1 MANGV
6 TQIRRSVMA
15 LALPVT
21 VSSLLQRTEG
31 IVAVFLVGGLGAI
44 PIAAVGL
51 GQLLAFIA
59 TTLVSGLSVGT
70 NVIVAQLWGARRRH
84 DAGQAARHFLGLS
97 IAVSLVLMAGGWSP
111 ESLRHAVARSSAD
124 VIALV
129 PALFHTD
136 FSRHSLYR
144 AYSKSVFHP
153 PRHRRH
159 ENADVRHDRSSIV
172 LHIPIAYP
180 LIYGHWGVP
189 AFGVK
194 GAAVAVGVAEA
205 IGTLVPVAA
214 LLSLIASI
222 ETYPYDL
229 FRTMWQ
235 VGAPVS
241 GERIVQQAGILAYTK
256 IVLLYGTVS
265 YAAHQ
270 VGLSIE
276 SLSFLPGYGFAIA
289 AATMVGQ
296 SIGAGKYTRAKLE
309 NWEANRLA
317 IVIMSAM
324 GLVFFFFPYALLRA
338 FTSDEAVIELGTLFL
353 KIVALLQI
361 PLALTMVLAGSLRGA
376 GDTHFIM
383 VATTIGMWVVRVPIA
398 LITGVWLNLGSLLCL
413 AGHDCGLDDADGLDV
428 VALSIGAMEG
438 DSGDSIVRSGFFLYI
453 RAVVRTASYLSLIRP
468 ALRCVP
474 PLSHWHRGR
483 RSLE

>member
-6 TQIRRSVMA
+6 SQIRKSVMT

-21 VSSLLQRTEG
+21 VSSLLQRAEG

-70 NVIVAQLWGARRRH
+70 NVVIAQLWGARRQQ

-97 IAVSLVLMAGGWSP
+97 LIVSLALMVCGMLLNGPAMEMLGA
-111 ESLRHAVARSSAD
+111 ESD
-124 VIALV
+124 VITLAL
-129 PALFHTD
+129 P
-136 FSRHSLYR
+136 
-144 AYSKSVFHP
+144 YSTLIFMVIPFTVLIQVF
-153 PRHRRH
+153 
-159 ENADVRHDRSSIV
+159 SSILQGTGDTKTPMYAMIVVNLLHVV
-172 LHIPIAYP
+172 LAYP
-180 LIYGHWGVP
+180 LIYGRWGLP
-189 AFGVK
+189 ALGVK
-194 GAAVAVGVAEA
+194 GAAVAVGIAETS
-205 IGTLVPVAA
+205 GTLYLFLCCRP
-214 LLSLIASI
+214 LLKPSRHLRVDLLMSLW
-222 ETYPYDL
+222 
-229 FRTMWQ
+229 R

-241 GERIVQQAGILAYTK
+241 GERIVQQAGILLYAK

-309 NWEANRLA
+309 NWEANRMA
-317 IVIMSAM
+317 TIIMSVM
-324 GLVFFFFPYALLRA
+324 GLAFFFFPYALLRA
-338 FTSDEAVIELGTLFL
+338 FTSDEAVVELGTLFL

-361 PLALTMVLAGSLRGA
+361 PLAITMVLAGSLRGA

-383 VATTIGMWVVRVPIA
+383 WATTIGMWAMRLPIA
-398 LITGVWLNLGSLLCL
+398 FVTGVWFELGILYVWI
-413 AGHDCGLDDADGLDV
+413 AMIADWMLRMV
-428 VALSIGAMEG
+428 LMLWRY
-438 DSGDSIVRSGFFLYI
+438 RSGRWKTI
-453 RAVVRTASYLSLIRP
+453 QV
-468 ALRCVP
+468 LR
-474 PLSHWHRGR
+474 
-483 RSLE
+483 

>member
-1 MANGV
+1 M
-6 TQIRRSVMA
+6 T

-70 NVIVAQLWGARRRH
+70 NVIVAQLWGARRKR
-84 DAGQAARHFLGLS
+84 DAGEAAFHFLGLS
-97 IAVSLVLMAGGWSP
+97 VAVSLGLMVCGI
-111 ESLRHAVARSSAD
+111 SLNRIAMQLLGAAPD
-124 VIALV
+124 VIVLAL
-129 PALFHTD
+129 P
-136 FSRHSLYR
+136 
-144 AYSKSVFHP
+144 YSTLIFLVIPFT
-153 PRHRRH
+153 
-159 ENADVRHDRSSIV
+159 VLLQVVSSILQGTGDTKTPMYAMIVVNV
-172 LHIPIAYP
+172 LHIAIAYP
-180 LIYGHWGVP
+180 LIYGRWNFP
-189 AFGVK
+189 ALGVK
-194 GAAVAVGVAEA
+194 GAAVAVGIAEA
-205 IGTLVPVAA
+205 VGVLYLFIRCRP
-214 LLSLIASI
+214 LLCSSPRIRF
-222 ETYPYDL
+222 DL
-229 FRTMWQ
+229 FNTIWQ

-241 GERIVQQAGILAYTK
+241 GERVVQQAGVLIFTK

-276 SLSFLPGYGFAIA
+276 SFSFLPGYGFAIA

-309 NWEANRLA
+309 NWEANRMA
-317 IVIMSAM
+317 AFIMSGM
-324 GLVFFFFPYALLRA
+324 GLIFFFFPYFLLRA
-338 FTSDEAVIELGTLFL
+338 FTSDEAVIELGTIFL

-383 VATTIGMWVVRVPIA
+383 WATTIGMWAVRVPIA
-398 LITGVWLNLGSLLCL
+398 FVMGVWLNLGVLYVWL
-413 AGHDCGLDDADGLDV
+413 AMIADWTV
-428 VALSIGAMEG
+428 RMALMLWRY
-438 DSGDSIVRSGFFLYI
+438 RSERWKAI
-453 RAVVRTASYLSLIRP
+453 QVIQ
-468 ALRCVP
+468 
-474 PLSHWHRGR
+474 
-483 RSLE
+483 